1 VILAREQTRRG
12 YSHFSVGSDPR
23 PFILG
28 KHSAPHSSVAP
39 IRANFPAA
47 AMAMMTDE
55 RALSKMKDDD
65 VTVSP
70 FDGIEKGA
78 VLQECRIFNDR
89 QLNTRRC
96 EDVLVRL
103 LYLVGQGQ
111 HLTSDEATGVF
122 FSVTKL
128 FQANE
133 PSLRRLV
140 YLAIKELAHTAE
152 EVIIVTNCLTK
163 DINSKVDMYRANA
176 TRVLCT
182 ITDSQMVQAI
192 ERYLKQEIVDRNPV
206 VASAA
211 LVSGQQL
218 ILHNKGDVV
227 RRWVNEVTQALEHPS
242 PMVQYHALGLLYLIK
257 QHDRLAVSKLVQSM
271 TRLGM
276 RSPMATVL
284 LVRYVARIIAEEPSP
299 PAGSN
304 QPRPFFDFLEACLKH
319 RSDVVIYEA
328 ARAIATL
335 PDVSPGELQPAVSV
349 LQRFL
354 VQPKPAQRFAA
365 IRTLNMIA
373 SSNPL
378 AVTACNADMEVL
390 IADPNRSIATIAITT
405 LLRTGS
411 EESIER
417 LLKQIQSFMSDIAD
431 EFKVKVVDAIHA
443 LCIKYPSK
451 HYALMNFLGNSLRE
465 EGGFEFK
472 SAIVRTYL
480 ALMDKIPDAKES
492 CLAHLCEFIEDCEH
506 TQLSTEILHLLGKEG
521 PSMPTPG
528 KYIRYIYNRL
538 ILENA
543 TVRAAAVS
551 ALSRF
556 AGSEST
562 PELRRSVAILLKQS
576 LMDSDDEVRDRAT
589 FFTHTLDLEVLNGG
603 FVDQTVITDENAA
616 LLLLHLETDADGDRP
631 VADANGAEV
640 TISAET
646 ASPASAVPSEM
657 IRAAEQLLTL
667 PCPVSNLE
675 AELLRYVGSESTEM
689 PFDLDAVP
697 KAAML
702 VEVSESATPVNG
714 ANGGKRGSLG
724 QAGHANTGRT
734 SSVASRAPVMVDPA
748 AAVMAIPEFAS
759 MGRPFKTCEPM
770 DLTEAETEYTAKAV
784 IHLYASNV
792 ILEFI
797 CVNTLEDQLLENV
810 VIQVETAEATGLGG
824 MTLVPI
830 ARLAYGVPGRT
841 FAAIERTDDGEYPMG
856 SLSCVMKYMIKDVDT
871 ATGEVAEDG
880 FADEYPLDQLD
891 IAISHLMAKP
901 AELPS
906 SFKAAWEA
914 LGPEN
919 EAVENFA
926 LDAHDNTMSAAKAV
940 MEFLGMAPCEGTEN
954 VSDRA
959 RTHVLL
965 MTGVFYPG
973 VQCMLHAKLSLTAE
987 GVAVDLMLRSEDLS
1001 VSELVAGSILG

>member
-1 VILAREQTRRG
+1 
-12 YSHFSVGSDPR
+12 
-23 PFILG
+23 
-28 KHSAPHSSVAP
+28 
-39 IRANFPAA
+39 
-47 AMAMMTDE
+47 MAMLSDE

-65 VTVSP
+65 VMASP

-103 LYLVGQGQ
+103 LYLVGQGH

-182 ITDSQMVQAI
+182 ITDAQMVQAI

-227 RRWVNEVTQALEHPS
+227 RRWVNEVTQALEHSS

-271 TRLGM
+271 TRQGV

-284 LVRYVARIIAEEPSP
+284 LVRYVARIIAEDPTPVS
-299 PAGSN
+299 ASG

-319 RSDVVIYEA
+319 RADVVIYES
-328 ARAIATL
+328 ARAISTL
-335 PDVSPGELQPAVSV
+335 PEVSPAELQPAVGV

-354 VQPKPAQRFAA
+354 VQPKPALRFAA

-373 SSNPL
+373 STNPL

-417 LLKQIQSFMSDIAD
+417 LLKQIQTFMSDIAD

-451 HYALMNFLGNSLRE
+451 YYALMNFLGNSLRE

-480 ALMDKIPDAKES
+480 ALMDKIPEAKES

-506 TQLSTEILHLLGKEG
+506 THLSTEILHLLGKEG
-521 PSMPTPG
+521 PAMPTPG

-556 AGSEST
+556 AGSDAT

-589 FFTHTLDLEVLNGG
+589 FFTQTLGLQLLNGG
-603 FVDQTVITDENAA
+603 FIDQSVI
-616 LLLLHLETDADGDRP
+616 ADGDDAALAILKIEGDDN
-631 VADANGAEV
+631 VAADMSQSSNSEAL
-640 TISAET
+640 SASLSAAAAAT
-646 ASPASAVPSEM
+646 AVPGDK
-657 IRAAEQLLTL
+657 IRAAEQLLSL
-667 PCPVSNLE
+667 PCPVTNLE
-675 AELLRYVGSESTEM
+675 AELLRYIASEATDM

-702 VEVSESATPVNG
+702 VEASDIALPKGCAAGGGQGGNGVDSGGPRKSGSARKVSYA
-714 ANGGKRGSLG
+714 
-724 QAGHANTGRT
+724 
-734 SSVASRAPVMVDPA
+734 ASKAPVMVDPA
-748 AAVMAIPEFAS
+748 AAVMAIPEFAA
-759 MGRPFKTCEPM
+759 MGRPFKTCDPV

-784 IHLYASNV
+784 IHLYATHV

-797 CVNTLEDQLLENV
+797 CVNTLEDQLLENL
-810 VIQVETAEATGLGG
+810 VIQVETGDATGLGG

-830 ARLAYGVPGRT
+830 SRLAYGEPGRT
-841 FAAIERTDDGEYPMG
+841 YTAIERTTDDGEYPIG
-856 SLSCVMKYMIKDVDT
+856 SVGCVMKYMIKDVDT
-871 ATGEVAEDG
+871 ATGEADEEG
-880 FADEYPLDQLD
+880 FADEYPLDNLE
-891 IAISHLMAKP
+891 IKISNLMAKP

-919 EAVENFA
+919 EAVEKFS
-926 LDAHDNTMSAAKAV
+926 LDAHANTTSATKAV
-940 MEFLGMAPCEGTEN
+940 VDFLGMAPCDGTQN

-959 RTHVLL
+959 RVHVLL

-973 VQCMLHAKLSLTAE
+973 VQCMLHAKLSLTPE
-987 GVAVDLMLRSEDLS
+987 GVAVDLMLRSDDMS

>member
-1 VILAREQTRRG
+1 
-12 YSHFSVGSDPR
+12 
-23 PFILG
+23 
-28 KHSAPHSSVAP
+28 
-39 IRANFPAA
+39 
-47 AMAMMTDE
+47 MAMLSDE

-65 VTVSP
+65 IIVSP

-78 VLQECRIFNDR
+78 VLQQCRIFNDR
-89 QLNTRRC
+89 QLNTLKC

-103 LYLVGQGQ
+103 LYLVGQGE
-111 HLTSDEATGVF
+111 HLTSEEATGVF

-163 DINSKVDMYRANA
+163 DINSDTDMYRANA
-176 TRVLCT
+176 TRVLCK
-182 ITDSQMVQAI
+182 ITDAQMVQQI

-211 LVSGQQL
+211 LVSGQYL
-218 ILHNKGDVV
+218 ITHNKGDVV

-242 PMVQYHALGLLYLIK
+242 PMVQYHALALLYLIK

-271 TRLGM
+271 TRQGV
-276 RSPMATVL
+276 RSPMATTL
-284 LVRYVARIIAEEPSP
+284 LIRYVARIIAQDP
-299 PAGSN
+299 PPVSGE
-304 QPRPFFDFLEACLKH
+304 PRPFFDFLEACLKH
-319 RSDVVIYEA
+319 RADVVIYEA

-335 PDVSPGELQPAVSV
+335 PDVTPAELQPAVSV

-354 VQPKPAQRFAA
+354 VQPKAAQRFAA

-373 SSNPL
+373 SANPL

-417 LLKQIQSFMSDIAD
+417 LLKQIQSFMSEIAD

-443 LCIKYPSK
+443 LCLKYPSK
-451 HYALMNFLGNSLRE
+451 YYALMNFLGTALRE

-472 SAIVRTYL
+472 SAIVNTYL
-480 ALMDKIPDAKES
+480 ALMERIPEAKES
-492 CLAHLCEFIEDCEH
+492 CLSHLCEFIEDCEH
-506 TQLSTEILHLLGKEG
+506 TQLSTQILHLLGKEG
-521 PSMPTPG
+521 PCMSEPS

-551 ALSRF
+551 ALARF

-562 PELRRSVAILLKQS
+562 SELRRSIAILLKQS

-589 FFTHTLDLEVLNGG
+589 YFTQTLGLEALNGG
-603 FVDQTVITDENAA
+603 FVAPCLTEEEKVTAMLVDEGVDVDGQESGTAA
-616 LLLLHLETDADGDRP
+616 AEAVAEAQRAAVAAPMP
-631 VADANGAEV
+631 VEK
-640 TISAET
+640 
-646 ASPASAVPSEM
+646 
-657 IRAAEQLLTL
+657 IRATEQLLSL
-667 PCPVSNLE
+667 PCPVTNLE
-675 AELLRYVGSESTEM
+675 SELLRYVASGSTET
-689 PFDLDAVP
+689 PFDLESVP
-697 KAAML
+697 KAAMM
-702 VEVSESATPVNG
+702 VDASEGGSSGRGDGG
-714 ANGGKRGSLG
+714 AGRKRG
-724 QAGHANTGRT
+724 AGAGGLQSEGSTARKT
-734 SSVASRAPVMVDPA
+734 SAPVLVDPA
-748 AAVMAIPEFAS
+748 AAVMAVPDFAE
-759 MGRPFKTCEPM
+759 MGRPFKTCDSV
-770 DLTEAETEYTAKAV
+770 DLTEAETEYTAKV
-784 IHLYASNV
+784 YVHLYAKHL
-792 ILEFI
+792 ILEFV

-810 VIQVETAEATGLGG
+810 VIEVDASGIEGAGD
-824 MTLVPI
+824 MKLVPI
-830 ARLAYGVPGRT
+830 PRLVYGEPGCT
-841 FAAIERTDDGEYPMG
+841 FTCIERVDETVYPMG
-856 SLSCVMKYMIKDVDT
+856 SMDCVMKYSIKDVDT
-871 ATGEVAEDG
+871 ATGEADEEG
-880 FADEYPLDQLD
+880 FADEYPLDSLELT
-891 IAISHLMAKP
+891 ISNLMAKP

-906 SFKAAWEA
+906 SFKGAWEA
-914 LGPEN
+914 LGPDD
-919 EAVENFA
+919 EAVESFN
-926 LDAHDNTMSAAKAV
+926 LDVHDTVAAAVKAV
-940 MEFLGMAPCEGTEN
+940 LEFLGMAPCDGTQSVN
-954 VSDRA
+954 DRA

-973 VQCMLHAKLSLTAE
+973 VQCLLHGKFSLTPE
-987 GVAVDLMLRSEDLS
+987 GVAVDLMLRSEELS